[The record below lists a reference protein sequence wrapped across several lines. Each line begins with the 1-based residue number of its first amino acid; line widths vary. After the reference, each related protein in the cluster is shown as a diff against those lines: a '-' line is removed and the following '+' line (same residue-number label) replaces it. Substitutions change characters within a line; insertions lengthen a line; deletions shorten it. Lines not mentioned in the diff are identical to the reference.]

1 MSKSTLFEVSTFS
14 VECPRCGT
22 RMRRN
27 QHHCTQCGS
36 FNSEAADANG
46 GQRIEVGFPAPGDRE
61 ELQPLR
67 LPPAV
72 LPPGLLPP
80 TSRRRDVT
88 RWSAPPPPLMKRT
101 LSVKTAL
108 LGACA
113 VGLLACGLTYL
124 CFGRPSPEDE
134 AGSET
139 HSIGRPDFD
148 AKSALPADVA
158 YMSPKTLR
166 EIYARVGAASSADDV
181 SPEPASPEADP
192 VQTVLS
198 PDIQPDAPSDSS
210 SGTGTMNTATIPPA
224 PPGQRANT
232 ASGADA
238 HGGVKPHRRVH
249 SVPHEGWDSDNY
261 SSVESKGAGSATAAT
276 MTQEAASASL
286 PTYTARMTPLSARP
300 NESGEAAGEAVTPM
314 PQEATSAAPGITRK
328 EQPVPAAAMAVPQQ
342 RAPARPV
349 FPDASNPDAL
359 ERAIKEYG
367 WEPPQGAAASR

>member
-1 MSKSTLFEVSTFS
+1 MSKATLFEVSTFS

-36 FNSEAADANG
+36 FNSEIADADG

-67 LPPAV
+67 LPPGV
-72 LPPGLLPP
+72 LPPAG
-80 TSRRRDVT
+80 RRRDVT

-124 CFGRPSPEDE
+124 CFGRPSPADE
-134 AGSET
+134 AGNET
-139 HSIGRPDFD
+139 RSIGRPDFD
-148 AKSALPADVA
+148 AKSDLPADVG

-166 EIYARVGAASSADDV
+166 EINARVGAAGSADDV
-181 SPEPASPEADP
+181 SPEPLSPDVDP
-192 VQTVLS
+192 VHTVLS
-198 PDIQPDAPSDSS
+198 PDIQPDAPGDSS
-210 SGTGTMNTATIPPA
+210 SGIGALNTATIPPA
-224 PPGQRANT
+224 APGQRANT
-232 ASGADA
+232 ATGADA
-238 HGGVKPHRRVH
+238 HGGVAPHRRVH
-249 SVPHEGWDSDNY
+249 SVPHKDWDSDNY
-261 SSVESKGAGSATAAT
+261 SIVESKGAGSATAAT
-276 MTQEAASASL
+276 MTREAASASL
-286 PTYTARMTPLSARP
+286 PTYTARMAPSSGRP
-300 NESGEAAGEAVTPM
+300 SESGDSAVEAVGETVTPM
-314 PQEATSAAPGITRK
+314 PQQARSVAPGMTQT
-328 EQPVPAAAMAVPQQ
+328 EQAVPATAMVVPQQ

-359 ERAIKEYG
+359 ERAIKEHG
-367 WEPPQGAAASR
+367 WEPQQGPAASR